1 MINPT
6 KTSCHHCPAQCL
18 SIFQNLNESL
28 LDEIK
33 NIKTHQIFKKGD
45 ILFHQ
50 GSPSFGLYC
59 IESGSVKLF
68 IQGDDG
74 REIISQIAS
83 AGDLIDVSSL
93 FHAKDY
99 QVSAKA
105 LGQVKCCF
113 IEKTQIKEFTKKSE
127 HINLNLFK
135 LLEHNLIAANLR
147 GNELILKNLK
157 NRLASYLVRMAP
169 TSSPHH
175 EIKFA
180 PQLSREELAG
190 YLGSAHETV
199 IRCLTEFKDL
209 GYIREENR
217 TFYILNPDKLYELS
231 GENS

>member
-6 KTSCHHCPAQCL
+6 KMNCRECPAQCRSL
-18 SIFQNLNESL
+18 FEDLGEEL
-28 LDEIK
+28 LDDIK
-33 NIKTHQIFKKGD
+33 NLKNHQIFKKGD

-59 IESGSVKLF
+59 IELGSVKLF
-68 IQGDDG
+68 TQGDDG
-74 REIISQIAS
+74 REIITKIAMP
-83 AGDLIDVSSL
+83 GDLIDISSL

-99 QVSAKA
+99 QLSAKA
-105 LGQVKCCF
+105 LGTVKSCF
-113 IEKTQIKEFTKKSE
+113 IEKSQIKELVRKNES
-127 HINLNLFK
+127 INSNLFK
-135 LLEHNLIAANLR
+135 FLEKDLIAANRR

-157 NRLASYLVRMAP
+157 SRLASYLLRM
-169 TSSPHH
+169 SPS
-175 EIKFA
+175 

-217 TFYILNPDKLYELS
+217 TFYILNQDKLYELS
-231 GENS
+231 GEHS